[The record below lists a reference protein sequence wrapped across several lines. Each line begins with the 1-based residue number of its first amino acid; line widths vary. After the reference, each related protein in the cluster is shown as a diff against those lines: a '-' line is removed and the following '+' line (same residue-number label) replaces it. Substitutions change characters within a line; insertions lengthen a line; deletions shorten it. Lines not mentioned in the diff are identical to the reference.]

1 MGMGRKLLGIV
12 SDAFAAVAYVLN
24 SRRPRRGL
32 VVLSYGE
39 VSPRTFT
46 AQLKAIGLTRGVRI
60 VGLGEVDHWLDHP
73 PARGSAVMFSFDDGL
88 HGQLHA
94 ASELYKYGLSGTF
107 FVPATRFGDDQLS
120 EEGVRL
126 LVRLA
131 QDVQPHLCV
140 DRPLASLTPDELC
153 EELSRCIDFC
163 SRFAKPHA
171 VAFPDATTSGDVPD
185 GVARAIGERGI
196 RIGFTNEQGWNG
208 FRWLKSHPM
217 RLRRIAITGRDR
229 GIVAQAKAA
238 GYAGPFA
245 FIERQL
251 VRISSLRGH

>member
-1 MGMGRKLLGIV
+1 MGMGRQLLGIA

-39 VSPRTFT
+39 VSPRTFN
-46 AQLKAIGLTRGVRI
+46 AQLKAIGLTRGVKI
-60 VGLGEVDHWLDHP
+60 VGLDEVDRWLDRP
-73 PARGSAVMFSFDDGL
+73 PTRGSAVMFSFDDGL

-94 ASELYKYGLSGTF
+94 ASELNRYGLSGTF
-107 FVPATRFGDDQLS
+107 FVPATRFDDDQLG
-120 EEGVRL
+120 EDGVRL

-131 QDVQPHLCV
+131 QDVQPHLCA
-140 DRPLASLTPDELC
+140 DRPLAALTPDELC
-153 EELSRCIDFC
+153 EEISRCLDFC
-163 SRFAKPHA
+163 SRFAKPRA
-171 VAFPDATTSGDVPD
+171 VAIPDATTSSDVPD

-196 RIGFTNEQGWNG
+196 RLGFTNEQGWNG
-208 FRWLKSHPM
+208 FHRLKNQPM

-238 GYAGPFA
+238 GYAGPLA

-251 VRISSLRGH
+251 VRISSLRAR